1 MKDKLRIGEFAKLK
15 NVTTETL
22 RHYDRVDLL
31 KPVEIDSETGY
42 RYYSVFQSAK
52 LASIIELKA
61 LGFSIGETK
70 DFFNNRKLAQTH
82 DLLENKHDE
91 LKVKIRELMMLE
103 KSLSKKL
110 SHLSDMITLDDG
122 GAEYIIRE
130 EATQQIV
137 FIEKTVEN
145 WVSFEWAASDLETQL
160 VAIHPAIGTDAYGMM
175 LSKESFLERH
185 LFGHSHF
192 IYFLD
197 DTMDIDQELIRTLP
211 ARKVACF
218 LYRGKLD
225 DIEDHVDKMSKRLND
240 DHHQIVEDITIKFR
254 ITSTDTDDINER
266 IYEFQ
271 IPIA

>member
-31 KPVEIDSETGY
+31 KPVEIDAETGY

-70 DFFNNRKLAQTH
+70 EFFNNRKLTQTH
-82 DLLENKHDE
+82 DLLENKYDE
-91 LKVKIRELMMLE
+91 LKIKIEQLMLLE

-130 EATQQIV
+130 ETSQKIV

-145 WVSFEWAASDLETQL
+145 WVSFEWMASNLENQL

-175 LSKESFLERH
+175 LTKEAFLERH
-185 LFGHSHF
+185 LFGHTHF
-192 IYFLD
+192 IYFLE
-197 DTMDIDQELIRTLP
+197 DTMGIDQELIRTLP

-218 LYRGKLD
+218 IYRGKLD
-225 DIEDHVDKMSKRLND
+225 AIEEHVDKMSKRLSD
-240 DHHQIVEDITIKFR
+240 DQYNIVGDITIKFR
-254 ITSTDTDDINER
+254 ITSTDTDDENER

-271 IPIA
+271 IPIE